1 MEEYSIKKLSE
12 LAGVSARTLRYYDSI
27 NLLKPLYISESGYRY
42 YGEREL
48 ELLQQILFYK
58 ERGFELQTIASILY
72 RKDFDIL
79 AALKEHLEELEKQQ
93 ERTAMLIAAVK
104 KTMEAMKG
112 ERKMSDK
119 ERFEAFK
126 NQILSENEK
135 QYGKEIRE
143 KYGEK
148 EAEAFNCKI
157 MNMTEADYKHF
168 EELEQEI
175 LDKLKQAVLKDA
187 EPESETGKEIFEL
200 HKDWISMT
208 WKRYDRKAH
217 KGVAEMYT
225 ADERFTAYYDKEI
238 SGCAEFLK
246 NAVEYWS
253 EK

>member
-1 MEEYSIKKLSE
+1 
-12 LAGVSARTLRYYDSI
+12 
-27 NLLKPLYISESGYRY
+27 
-42 YGEREL
+42 
-48 ELLQQILFYK
+48 
-58 ERGFELQTIASILY
+58 
-72 RKDFDIL
+72 
-79 AALKEHLEELEKQQ
+79 
-93 ERTAMLIAAVK
+93 MLIAAVK

-175 LDKLKQAVLKDA
+175 LNKLKQAVLKDA
-187 EPESETGKEIFEL
+187 KPESETGKEIFEL

-208 WKRYDRKAH
+208 WERYDRKAH